1 MPKVYFDALSSS
13 YVAGRAAGRIVDLLN
28 FSFLNKMMQMIAW
41 SSFLAKNNISMLPVT
56 DPSLRMV
63 KNLLKV
69 DKFSPMILATN
80 NKQRSPTSY
89 LMLEA

>member
-41 SSFLAKNNISMLPVT
+41 SSFLASRCQEQYINASSHRSQFEKGQKSSKSGQIFTYDS
-56 DPSLRMV
+56 SH
-63 KNLLKV
+63 
-69 DKFSPMILATN
+69 
-80 NKQRSPTSY
+80 KQ
-89 LMLEA
+89 